1 MFSKIFLPLVA
12 ACLFVMPVF
21 ALDPPRTVTMI
32 SASQGNVLFDHEGHQ
47 AAVNNCTDC
56 HHMGLEDGKR
66 ACRSCH
72 GVDRLI
78 PRIKN
83 AFHHQCRNC
92 HIKNGGPTECTTC
105 HKK

>member
-1 MFSKIFLPLVA
+1 MLVKFFLPLVA
-12 ACLFVMPVF
+12 TCLFAVPVF
-21 ALDPPRTVTMI
+21 ALDPPRTVTMT
-32 SASQGNVLFDHEGHQ
+32 SSQGKVVFDHEGHQ
-47 AAVNNCTDC
+47 AAVNDCTDC
-56 HHMGLEDGKR
+56 HHMGMENDKR

-92 HIKNGGPTECTTC
+92 HIKNGGPTACNAC